1 VVLCQSHSQAEEA
14 LALVQQTLSE
24 LGLTLSPEKT
34 RITTYSKG
42 YAFLGFL
49 LSRRSRRMRDK
60 SVRKLKDK
68 VRDLTIRSHNLD
80 AQVIVQLNRVIRGTA
95 QYFATQWFTG
105 REVFHKLDSWIRMR
119 LRCMRFKR
127 LNYEDNRRLR
137 VKWFKRLGLLSL
149 ESFCWR

>member
-1 VVLCQSHSQAEEA
+1 
-14 LALVQQTLSE
+14 
-24 LGLTLSPEKT
+24 
-34 RITTYSKG
+34 
-42 YAFLGFL
+42 
-49 LSRRSRRMRDK
+49 MRDK